1 MRINIDSEWMITKD
15 KSFLNELHYTLLCNH
30 YCSKL
35 RIIFLK
41 ERDFSKLLSEFHLT
55 LAVFQ
60 CKERL
65 QHIWHLTSRD
75 CRGN

>member
-1 MRINIDSEWMITKD
+1 MRINIDSEWMKTKD

-41 ERDFSKLLSEFHLT
+41 QRDFGKVLSEFHLT
-55 LAVFQ
+55 LLLFY

-65 QHIWHLTSRD
+65 KQNWHPISRD
-75 CRGN
+75 YGRN